1 VRVES
6 EATRRIG
13 DDRRMPDTAS
23 RDLIE
28 VRVEER
34 VAVLTLQRE
43 EKLNAIS
50 SAMEAELLAALQSD
64 EVANSRCVVF
74 TGAGKTFSAGAD
86 INEFRD
92 ADAESI
98 AAYYRATGD
107 VYERIAALPIAT
119 VGAIHGW
126 CLGGALELAL
136 AFDFRIADETAT
148 FGLPEVQLGI
158 IPSSGGT
165 HRLVRLVGPAKA
177 KELMLLGR
185 RFDAQEAHRL
195 GLVTEVVPAGQAL
208 DRAMEIARELAE
220 LPALAVQTAKQAA
233 DVMSEASREAGMLI
247 ERLAYAALAQ
257 TAEAKDAVEEFTRRD
272 RRP

>member
-1 VRVES
+1 
-6 EATRRIG
+6 
-13 DDRRMPDTAS
+13 
-23 RDLIE
+23 

-34 VAVLTLQRE
+34 VAILTLQRE

-50 SAMEAELLAALQSD
+50 GAMEAEILAALESD
-64 EVANSRCVVF
+64 DVRDSRCVVF
-74 TGAGKTFSAGAD
+74 TGAGKAFSAGAD
-86 INEFRD
+86 INEFQD

-98 AAYYRATGD
+98 AAYYAATGD
-107 VYERIAALPIAT
+107 VYERIAALPMPT

-126 CLGGALELAL
+126 CLGGALEMAL

-165 HRLVRLVGPAKA
+165 HRLVRMVGPAKA

-185 RFDAQEAHRL
+185 RFDVQEAKAL
-195 GLVTEVVPAGQAL
+195 GLATEVVPAGQAL
-208 DRAMEIARELAE
+208 ERALEVAQELAA
-220 LPALAVQTAKQAA
+220 LPPLAVQTAKRAA
-233 DVMSEASREAGMLI
+233 ELMPETSREAGILI

-257 TAEAKDAVEEFTRRD
+257 TTEAKDAVENFTRRD